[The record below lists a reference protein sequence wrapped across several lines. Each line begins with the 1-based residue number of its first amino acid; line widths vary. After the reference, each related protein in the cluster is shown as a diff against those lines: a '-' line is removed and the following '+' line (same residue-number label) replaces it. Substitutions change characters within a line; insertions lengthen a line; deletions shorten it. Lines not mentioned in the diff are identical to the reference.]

1 MDTGIIQTSGAYLG
15 TSFQN
20 VSNQIVS
27 LLPKV
32 LLAIVI
38 LLAGWIVAV
47 AIGEIISRIVKSL
60 KIDSALKSAGVGGL
74 VEKAGYVLDSGAFL
88 GGLVKIFII
97 VIFFLTSLEIV
108 GLSQVTVLLGNLVM
122 QILPNLLVVVVLI
135 FAAAVI
141 AEAAKKFVTA
151 SAKASGVPSAGFL
164 GQATKAAIWL
174 FAILLSL
181 IQFQIGATTLNT
193 IFLGVVVSLSLA
205 FGLAFGLGGKDVAGK
220 LLEKWVSKL
229 E

>member
-1 MDTGIIQTSGAYLG
+1 MDTTIIQTSGAYLG
-15 TSFQN
+15 TAFQN

-32 LLAIVI
+32 LLAVVI
-38 LLAGWIVAV
+38 LLAGWVVAATIAEV
-47 AIGEIISRIVKSL
+47 ISRIVKSL
-60 KIDSALKSAGVGGL
+60 KVDAALKSAGVGEL
-74 VEKAGYVLDSGAFL
+74 VGRAGYELDSGSFL

-97 VIFFLTSLEIV
+97 IIFFLTSLEVV

-135 FAAAVI
+135 FAAAII
-141 AEAAKKFVTA
+141 AEAARKFVAAT
-151 SAKASGVPSAGFL
+151 AKASGVPSAGFL
-164 GQATKAAIWL
+164 GQMTKAAIWL

-193 IFLGVVVSLSLA
+193 IFLGVVVALSLA

-220 LLEKWVSKL
+220 LLDKWVSRF